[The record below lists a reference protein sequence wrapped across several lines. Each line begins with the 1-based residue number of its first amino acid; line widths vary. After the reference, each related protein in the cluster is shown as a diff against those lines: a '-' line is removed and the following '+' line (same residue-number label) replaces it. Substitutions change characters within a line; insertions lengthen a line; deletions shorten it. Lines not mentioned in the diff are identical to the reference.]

1 MAEKL
6 DIGDRFP
13 SMTLSLVGGGTVNLP
28 GLSDAKYQMVLFY
41 RGHWWPFCRRQ
52 LVGFKSENTALE
64 TLGVKVFAASI
75 DPEDKAKEVSDEV
88 TYPVGYGVTYE
99 QAPLLGSWWED
110 RRKIIQPSEFLLD
123 ANGFVL
129 LSSYSAG
136 PLGRVD
142 ATDVVRLVK
151 FLEKRK

>member
-13 SMTLSLVGGGTVNLP
+13 SMTLGLVGGGTVNLP
-28 GLSDAKYQMVLFY
+28 GLADAKYQMVLFY

-52 LVGFKSENTALE
+52 LVGFEFEKAVLE
-64 TLGVKVFAASI
+64 TLGVKVLAASI
-75 DPEDKAKEVSDEV
+75 DPEDRAKEVSDEV

-99 QAPLLGSWWED
+99 QATLLGSWWED

-123 ANGFVL
+123 ADGLVL

-142 ATDVVRLVK
+142 AADVTRLVT